1 MTWEQRFGAL
11 IVSDASPHNS
21 KKVKRTER
29 TPMNIGYAR
38 VSTTDQTAGLEGQ
51 QRDLKAAGVEKIF
64 SEQSSSTAQ
73 RPTLAECLTFLRQ
86 GDVLTV
92 TKPDRLARSTAE
104 LLSIE
109 ADLNKRGIG
118 LVVLSMGGERLD
130 TRKPTSKLM
139 LTILAGARDHAGAAA
154 RGHRQGEDRRQ
165 IQGAPAEHR
174 QDADQEAAGRD
185 GTCGRR
191 QDDGYRTVDGL
202 QAVGL
207 TGPRRPAMPV
217 AA

>member
-1 MTWEQRFGAL
+1 
-11 IVSDASPHNS
+11 
-21 KKVKRTER
+21 
-29 TPMNIGYAR
+29 MNIGYAR

-86 GDVLTV
+86 GDLLTV

-109 ADLNKRGIG
+109 AELTKRGIS
-118 LVVLSMGGERLD
+118 LVVPSMGGEKLD

-139 LTILAGARDHAGAAA
+139 LTILAGVATCEREIMLE
-154 RGHRQGEDRRQ
+154 RQGEDRRQ

-174 QDADQEAAGRD
+174 QDADQEATGRM

-207 TGPRRPAMPV
+207 TGRRAPCPRPPGDACGR
-217 AA
+217 